1 MAIRSIFFSVFFLL
15 IEVAIGIFPK
25 PALADDVCP
34 ATVVVDVYYCNTQPS
49 LNGTCGEVIR
59 YEPFENQSV
68 DCGWDGNTCKSTYG
82 VCSSNDSCQL
92 NKAKTAC
99 VCTGSPVDC
108 NNPNPPP
115 GCFLPGTIVNGSG
128 GGKKIE
134 EVRVGDRVD
143 SFADNALTES
153 AVSQIYKVTREYYY
167 SLVAGDYQ
175 VKVTAEHPF
184 FVGNNE
190 FKEVKDLKAGDDVY
204 VIENGSLKKKTV
216 TSNTR
221 INEPTEAYNLSVDN
235 TNTFFAN
242 DFAVHN
248 KGNAC
253 TASPGGLV
261 INRDY
266 SPTEIE
272 VSWIPGAGGNNQVLA
287 VAESYGELRHPMCG
301 CHGDKDENDNCIS
314 EQGECVYYSNP
325 WLLNGISSQILPK
338 SLFEPHKVYYFKVVE
353 VTGTVCMT
361 VKPWISSCALDP
373 ASLSLNEGAI
383 GTLTMPIDDTVSA
396 WYVLKGVNFS
406 SGNSGVAT
414 VDPAFKANTA
424 WPHATTVDIYSTQV
438 TGVSAIG
445 SPINVYGTVVL
456 GNDQY
461 GNFNDCYTYAPVAVL
476 PVNPP
481 NVPAWWQ
488 TVGGDIHADSG
499 EARSRAYFTWH
510 SEKSAPLRGM

>member
-1 MAIRSIFFSVFFLL
+1 M
-15 IEVAIGIFPK
+15 
-25 PALADDVCP
+25 
-34 ATVVVDVYYCNTQPS
+34 
-49 LNGTCGEVIR
+49 
-59 YEPFENQSV
+59 
-68 DCGWDGNTCKSTYG
+68 
-82 VCSSNDSCQL
+82 
-92 NKAKTAC
+92 
-99 VCTGSPVDC
+99 
-108 NNPNPPP
+108 
-115 GCFLPGTIVNGSG
+115 
-128 GGKKIE
+128 
-134 EVRVGDRVD
+134 GDRVD

-167 SLVAGDYQ
+167 SLAAGDYQ

-221 INEPTEAYNLSVDN
+221 INEPTDAYNLSVDN

-301 CHGDKDENDNCIS
+301 CHGDKDENDKCIS

-424 WPHATTVDIYSTQV
+424 WPATTVDIYSTQV

>member
-1 MAIRSIFFSVFFLL
+1 
-15 IEVAIGIFPK
+15 
-25 PALADDVCP
+25 
-34 ATVVVDVYYCNTQPS
+34 
-49 LNGTCGEVIR
+49 
-59 YEPFENQSV
+59 
-68 DCGWDGNTCKSTYG
+68 
-82 VCSSNDSCQL
+82 
-92 NKAKTAC
+92 
-99 VCTGSPVDC
+99 
-108 NNPNPPP
+108 
-115 GCFLPGTIVNGSG
+115 
-128 GGKKIE
+128 
-134 EVRVGDRVD
+134 
-143 SFADNALTES
+143 
-153 AVSQIYKVTREYYY
+153 
-167 SLVAGDYQ
+167 
-175 VKVTAEHPF
+175 
-184 FVGNNE
+184 VGNNE

-301 CHGDKDENDNCIS
+301 CHGDKDENDKCIS

>member
-1 MAIRSIFFSVFFLL
+1 MSNKSILAAVFFCFGLTVL
-15 IEVAIGIFPK
+15 GFSPNK
-25 PALADDVCP
+25 ALAQTCP
-34 ATVVVDVYYCNTQPS
+34 ATVLVDNYK
-49 LNGTCGEVIR
+49 CGEPTSAN
-59 YEPFENQSV
+59 YCDPPTYLGYQSTQS
-68 DCGWDGNTCKSTYG
+68 CSWDGNACKSNNG
-82 VCSSNDSCQL
+82 ICSSNDSCSYQEIL
-92 NKAKTAC
+92 GFGTC
-99 VCTGSPVDC
+99 VCTNSPVNC
-108 NNPNPPP
+108 SNPNPPPP
-115 GCFLPGTIVNGSG
+115 GCFLPGTIVNGSS
-128 GGKKIE
+128 GGKNIE
-134 EVRVGDRVD
+134 EVRVGDSVD
-143 SFADNALTES
+143 SFADNALTQS

-301 CHGDKDENDNCIS
+301 CHGDKDENDKCIS

-424 WPHATTVDIYSTQV
+424 WPATTVDIYATQV